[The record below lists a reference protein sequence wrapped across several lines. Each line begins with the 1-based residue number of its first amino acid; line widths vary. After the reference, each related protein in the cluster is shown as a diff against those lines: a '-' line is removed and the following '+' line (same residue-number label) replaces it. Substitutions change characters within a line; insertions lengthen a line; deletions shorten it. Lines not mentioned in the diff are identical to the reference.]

1 MRTANPELN
10 KRMRK
15 ASSLVAAGTRRSN
28 PELLARG
35 RRMGAVAHIENQLL
49 LGREFLQK
57 EDVQA
62 LAEILFGV
70 EDFPVRIVQGS
81 DIPFFDQNAEEEEEP
96 ADLIG

>member
-35 RRMGAVAHIENQLL
+35 RRMSAVAHIENQIL
-49 LGREFLQK
+49 LGREFLTN
-57 EDVQA
+57 DDLQA
-62 LAEILFGV
+62 LAKMLYEV
-70 EDFPVRIVQGS
+70 ELRIVTLPPNN
-81 DIPFFDQNAEEEEEP
+81 DTEEEEDEP
-96 ADLIG
+96 AFSELL